1 MDEITSGED
10 YAKILIN
17 TLRESPDPEM
27 PDELLNYWCENVHDL
42 AINSYNDYLLGK
54 RDSFMLDI
62 QEIEQAYQNAG
73 LQYTEDLL
81 NGMLDKGVIEALI
94 NESGQIVYGLTEK
107 GRNYEL

>member
-27 PDELLNYWCENVHDL
+27 PDELLNYWCENVYDL

-54 RDSFMLDI
+54 KDSFMLDI